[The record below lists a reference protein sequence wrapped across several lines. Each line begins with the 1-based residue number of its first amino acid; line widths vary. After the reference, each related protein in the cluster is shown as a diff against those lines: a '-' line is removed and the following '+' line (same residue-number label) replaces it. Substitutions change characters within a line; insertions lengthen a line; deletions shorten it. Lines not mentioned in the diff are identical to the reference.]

1 MTAMT
6 QTTPTAVV
14 IRLAKMN
21 GTLLR
26 QEIPYDDATTQAIAS
41 AVIEMISFGMSMDVG
56 DMITVTASP

>member
-1 MTAMT
+1 
-6 QTTPTAVV
+6 
-14 IRLAKMN
+14 MN